1 MLRAEIG
8 EAAGA
13 AEADAADAR
22 AEVLHLRDALSQLEA
37 ALRDSEAKRCGLPE
51 NPSVAQGH
59 REHNAATSSVV
70 VDAAA
75 SCRPFQAQV
84 GRLRRELPCV
94 LARGSSLQAATMITP
109 LLIEGCIAVLFK

>member
-51 NPSVAQGH
+51 TRQSPKDTES
-59 REHNAATSSVV
+59 TT
-70 VDAAA
+70 
-75 SCRPFQAQV
+75 P
-84 GRLRRELPCV
+84 RLAL
-94 LARGSSLQAATMITP
+94 
-109 LLIEGCIAVLFK
+109 